1 MLKKSL
7 TILSIFCIITL
18 ASSLVFASNIMQV
31 AENAVRDVG
40 NGIEA
45 LVDDAGNAMQDAG
58 NGISNMMNDW
68 NRDAENTENDMT
80 NNDMGTTT
88 MEDGTGDG
96 YTATRT
102 GSVEGAVNTN
112 NAFVWTILAVAAAI
126 IIALVWYYATQT
138 SDTNNNHYR

>member
-18 ASSLVFASNIMQV
+18 ASSLVFASNIMRG

-80 NNDMGTTT
+80 NNDMGTTA
-88 MEDGTGDG
+88 MQGGRDDG
-96 YTATRT
+96 YAATRT
-102 GSVEGAVNTN
+102 GSVENAVNTN

-138 SDTNNNHYR
+138 NDTNNNR